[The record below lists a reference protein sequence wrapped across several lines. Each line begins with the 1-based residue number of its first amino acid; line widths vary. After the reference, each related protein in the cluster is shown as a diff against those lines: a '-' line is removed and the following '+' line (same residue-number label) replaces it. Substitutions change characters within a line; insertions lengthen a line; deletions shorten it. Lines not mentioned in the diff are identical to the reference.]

1 MSITPEQAA
10 DMVAKAVAAAKASAE
25 PPAEPPTYTR
35 SQLEAAVDGGKITK
49 AEADAIWDTQNQRQ
63 TQRLVADTVKS
74 VIQETTQQATVE
86 SRIEEYTR
94 LRPEVLKQDSQD
106 RARVKQQYDYLVSI
120 GQPATKSTE
129 LAALG
134 MVFGSLDA
142 LKAAQAATR
151 DDETLMDV
159 GGGTP
164 PAAGGADGGD
174 GPKTKLSAR
183 ERAHYQKLIDKGMY
197 RSWADVDKEMEYANA
212 RVRQNAR
219 ARAA

>member
-10 DMVAKAVAAAKASAE
+10 DMVAKAVAAAKANAE

-35 SQLEAAVDGGKITK
+35 AQLEAAVEGGKITK
-49 AEADAIWDTQNQRQ
+49 AEADAIWDTQSQRQ
-63 TQRLVADTVKS
+63 TQRLVADTVKT
-74 VIQETTQQATVE
+74 VLTETQQQTTVD
-86 SRIEEYTR
+86 SRIAEYQA
-94 LRPEVLKQDSQD
+94 LKPEVMKADSPE

-129 LAALG
+129 LAALT
-134 MVFGSLDA
+134 MCYGSLDA
-142 LKAAQAATR
+142 LKAAHAATR

-164 PAAGGADGGD
+164 PVAGGDGND

-197 RSWADVDKEMEYANA
+197 RSWADVDKEMEYANG

>member
-10 DMVAKAVAAAKASAE
+10 DMVAKAVAAAKANAE
-25 PPAEPPTYTR
+25 PPAEPPTYSR
-35 SQLEAAVDGGKITK
+35 AQLEAAVEGGKITK
-49 AEADAIWDTQNQRQ
+49 AEADAIWDTQSQRQ
-63 TQRLVADTVKS
+63 TQRLVADTVKT
-74 VIQETTQQATVE
+74 VLTETQQQTTVD
-86 SRIEEYTR
+86 SRIAEYQA
-94 LRPEVLKQDSQD
+94 LKPEVMKADSPE

-129 LAALG
+129 LAALT
-134 MVFGSLDA
+134 MCYGSLDA
-142 LKAAQAATR
+142 LKAAHAATR

-164 PAAGGADGGD
+164 PAGGGDGND

-197 RSWADVDKEMEYANA
+197 RSWADVDKEMEYANG

>member
-10 DMVAKAVAAAKASAE
+10 DMVAKAVAAAKANAE
-25 PPAEPPTYTR
+25 PPAEPPTYSR
-35 SQLEAAVDGGKITK
+35 AQLEAAVEGGKITK
-49 AEADAIWDTQNQRQ
+49 AEADAIWDTQSQRQ
-63 TQRLVADTVKS
+63 TQRLVADTVKT
-74 VIQETTQQATVE
+74 VLTETQQQTTVD
-86 SRIEEYTR
+86 SRIAEYQA
-94 LRPEVLKQDSQD
+94 LKPEVMKADSPE

-120 GQPATKSTE
+120 GQPAAKSTE
-129 LAALG
+129 LAALT
-134 MVFGSLDA
+134 MCYGSLDA
-142 LKAAQAATR
+142 LKAAHAATR

-164 PAAGGADGGD
+164 PAAGGDGND

-197 RSWADVDKEMEYANA
+197 PNWAAVDKEMEYANG